1 MNAVRIYHRFARR
14 FSELPANVQGA
25 IWIAFAGL
33 ILMTMSSMVKALGAS
48 FDSFQ
53 ILFFRCAVGTVFM
66 LPLVLRSG
74 FGTFATHRAGL
85 HLGRTLAGIGAMS
98 CFFYALTH
106 LPLAEATAILFSR
119 PLFTTILAVIVLGEV
134 VRWRRASAT
143 VVGFIGI
150 LVMLRPG
157 AAVAFEPAA
166 VAFEP
171 AALVAVLGAM
181 LAGGT
186 AVIIKK
192 LSTTEPTVV
201 IVFWFTVGGTVLAL
215 IPAILV
221 WRTPTAAEWGLLV
234 LMGLLGLAGQAAMTR
249 AFALGEASAVVSFD
263 YLRLIYAGLIGI
275 VLFAEVPDIWSVTG
289 AVIIIGS
296 TLYIIRREIKLAVAK
311 GKQERTLPEP

>member
-1 MNAVRIYHRFARR
+1 MNAVRIYHRFSRR

-33 ILMTMSSMVKALGAS
+33 ILVTMSSMVKALGAS

-66 LPLVLRSG
+66 LPLVLRYG
-74 FGTFATHRAGL
+74 FGTYATRRAGL
-85 HLGRTLAGIGAMS
+85 HLGRTLAGIGAMA

-106 LPLAEATAILFSR
+106 MELAEATAILFSR
-119 PLFTTILAVIVLGEV
+119 PLFTTIGAVVVLGEL
-134 VRWRRASAT
+134 VRWRRATAT

-150 LVMLRPG
+150 LVILRPG
-157 AAVAFEPAA
+157 ADTFES
-166 VAFEP
+166 

-186 AVIIKK
+186 AIIIKK
-192 LSTTEPTVV
+192 LSRTEPTVV
-201 IVFWFTVGGTVLAL
+201 IVFWFTTGGTVLAL

-249 AFALGEASAVVSFD
+249 GFALGEVSAVVSFD
-263 YLRLIYAGLIGI
+263 YLRLIFAGLIGI

-289 AVIIIGS
+289 AAIIIGS
-296 TLYIIRREIKLAVAK
+296 TLYIIRREIKLAAAK
-311 GKQERTLPEP
+311 GKEERTLAEP

>member
-1 MNAVRIYHRFARR
+1 MNAVRIYRRFARR
-14 FSELPANVQGA
+14 FSELPGNVRGA

-33 ILMTMSSMVKALGAS
+33 ILMTMSSMVKALGVS

-74 FGTFATHRAGL
+74 FATFATHRPGL

-166 VAFEP
+166 
-171 AALVAVLGAM
+171 LVAVLGAIM
-181 LAGGT
+181 AGGT
-186 AVIIKK
+186 AIIIKL
-192 LSTTEPTVV
+192 LSRTEPTVV
-201 IVFWFTVGGTVLAL
+201 IVFWFTTGGTVLAL

-221 WRTPTAAEWGLLV
+221 WQTPTAAQWGLLV

-275 VLFAEVPDIWSVTG
+275 VLFAEVPDIWSITG
-289 AVIIIGS
+289 AAIIIIS
-296 TLYIIRREIKLAVAK
+296 TLYIIRREIKLAAAK
-311 GKQERTLPEP
+311 GKEERTLPEP

>member
-1 MNAVRIYHRFARR
+1 MNAVQIYHRFARR
-14 FSELPANVQGA
+14 FSNLPGNVRGA
-25 IWIAFAGL
+25 IWISFAGL

-74 FGTFATHRAGL
+74 FATFATRRPGL

-157 AAVAFEPAA
+157 AA
-166 VAFEP
+166 AFEP

-186 AVIIKK
+186 AIIIKK
-192 LSTTEPTVV
+192 LSATEPTVV

-275 VLFAEVPDIWSVTG
+275 VLFAEVPDIWSLTG
-289 AVIIIGS
+289 AAIIISS
-296 TLYIIRREIKLAVAK
+296 TLYIIRREIKLAVAQ
-311 GKQERTLPEP
+311 GKEKRALSEP

>member
-1 MNAVRIYHRFARR
+1 MNAVQIYHRFSRR
-14 FSELPANVQGA
+14 FSGLPANVQGA

-33 ILMTMSSMVKALGAS
+33 ILVTMSSMVKALGAS

-74 FGTFATHRAGL
+74 LGTYATRRAGL
-85 HLGRTLAGIGAMS
+85 HLLRTLAGIGAMG

-106 LPLAEATAILFSR
+106 MPLAEATAILFSR
-119 PLFTTILAVIVLGEV
+119 PLFTTIGAVIVLGEL

-150 LVMLRPG
+150 LVMLRP
-157 AAVAFEPAA
+157 AADTFES
-166 VAFEP
+166 

-186 AVIIKK
+186 AIIIKK
-192 LSTTEPTVV
+192 LSRTEPTVV
-201 IVFWFTVGGTVLAL
+201 IVFWFTTGGTVLAL

-221 WRTPTAAEWGLLV
+221 WQTPTGAEWGLLV
-234 LMGLLGLAGQAAMTR
+234 LMGLLGLVGQAAMTR
-249 AFALGEASAVVSFD
+249 GFAIGEASAVVSFD
-263 YLRLIYAGLIGI
+263 YLRLIFAGLIGI

-289 AVIIIGS
+289 AAIIITS

-311 GKQERTLPEP
+311 GKHERTPSEP

>member
-1 MNAVRIYHRFARR
+1 MNAVQIYHRFARR
-14 FSELPANVQGA
+14 FSNLPGNVRGA
-25 IWIAFAGL
+25 IWISFAGL
-33 ILMTMSSMVKALGAS
+33 ILMTLSSMVKALGAS

-74 FGTFATHRAGL
+74 FATFATRRPGL

-119 PLFTTILAVIVLGEV
+119 PLFTTILAVMVLGEV

-157 AAVAFEPAA
+157 AAI
-166 VAFEP
+166 AFEP

-186 AVIIKK
+186 AIIIKK
-192 LSTTEPTVV
+192 LSATEPTVV
-201 IVFWFTVGGTVLAL
+201 IVFWFTTGGTVLAL

-221 WRTPTAAEWGLLV
+221 WQTPTAAEWGLLV

-275 VLFAEVPDIWSVTG
+275 VLFAEVPDIWSLTG
-289 AVIIIGS
+289 AAIIISS
-296 TLYIIRREIKLAVAK
+296 TLYIIRREIKLAVAQ
-311 GKQERTLPEP
+311 GKEKRALSEP